1 MELEFILRRLS
12 TNSKAISNNTFYDQK
27 FRLTKRLLNIKK
39 IREDY
44 KKKLIALVLSFSLF
58 TGVSLTSN
66 PLIKRL
72 LDELEQGTVKNLDE
86 FLRAV
91 VSREHSSLTNEEN
104 YKKLKIKE

>member
-1 MELEFILRRLS
+1 MELKKDYKS
-12 TNSKAISNNTFYDQK
+12 
-27 FRLTKRLLNIKK
+27 NIKDRDKTIKIIEEYIDSCKLKVEENKLLKEK
-39 IREDY
+39 IRIMISSGILELEEETL
-44 KKKLIALVLSFSLF
+44 K
-58 TGVSLTSN
+58 GN
-66 PLIKRL
+66 IKRL